1 MKNTRSLLYVYFF
14 LEILFV
20 ILFLIL
26 NIYFKF
32 DASNV
37 YILLLI
43 NLISIFPLP
52 LTNIILE
59 YRNKLDN
66 TYNHNFNEIS
76 SYYEY
81 LLTIQDI
88 INMLENKDKNKL
100 NEVIDKIANEAKPRI
115 FYEEIFAIRSWIN
128 INPKM
133 SSLFYYTNRIHL
145 KLVLVTKNYDD
156 IKKELHK
163 EIELFNNTM
172 SSIRFYGTNKKWKQ
186 KQKQINL
193 RWSDLK

>member
-1 MKNTRSLLYVYFF
+1 MKNIRILLYVYFF

-26 NIYFKF
+26 NIFFKF
-32 DASNV
+32 DAGNV

-43 NLISIFPLP
+43 NIISIFPLP

-59 YRNKLDN
+59 YRNKLDK
-66 TYNHNFNEIS
+66 TYTHNFNEIS

-81 LLTIQDI
+81 LLAIQNI
-88 INMLENKDKNKL
+88 INMLENKDKNEL
-100 NEVIDKIANEAKPRI
+100 NEAIDKIASETRERVL
-115 FYEEIFAIRSWIN
+115 YEEIIAIRPWIN

-133 SSLFYYTNRIHL
+133 SSLFYYTNGMHL
-145 KLVLVTKNYDD
+145 KLILVKKNYED
-156 IKKELHK
+156 IKKELQK

-172 SSIRFYGTNKKWKQ
+172 SSIRFYGINKKWKQ

-193 RWSDLK
+193 IWSDL